1 MDTNSPQRLKEG
13 TALPPRMRFSK
24 IAWLFVFG
32 FAVQFVTYLIFRA
45 CNASLTATV
54 MASTAA
60 NALCWVAGYELFSFD
75 IDWGSLT
82 SRFRPVD
89 PKVLWASAAAPVG
102 LVLSFSAIVQ
112 FLVRAGVPMQS
123 IPTPAYLTADLFSLP
138 LQFLVVVLIGPFAEE
153 LMFRALLLD
162 WLKQKMPASAAVL
175 AGALVFGLAH
185 GVSVRSGASGWAQ
198 LVYRVILGLVASLLV
213 LRFKSLRP
221 SFVLHASNN
230 GIALAASALL
240 LKTPG

>member
-1 MDTNSPQRLKEG
+1 MHTNSPQRLKEG

-24 IAWLFVFG
+24 IAWLFVIG
-32 FAVQFVTYLIFRA
+32 FAAQFVTYLIFHA
-45 CNASLTATV
+45 CHASLTASV

-60 NALCWVAGYELFSFD
+60 NALCWIAGYELFSFD
-75 IDWGSLT
+75 ADWGSLA
-82 SRFRPVD
+82 SRFRPVE
-89 PKVLWASAAAPVG
+89 PRVVWASAAAPLG

-112 FLVRAGVPMQS
+112 ILVRAGVQMQS
-123 IPTPAYLTADLFSLP
+123 IPTPPYLTPDLFSLP

-153 LMFRALLLD
+153 LMFRGLLLD
-162 WLKQKMPASAAVL
+162 WLKQKLPVWAAVL

-198 LVYRVILGLVASLLV
+198 LVYRVILGLVTSLLV

-221 SFVLHASNN
+221 SFVLHAVNN
-230 GIALAASALL
+230 AIALAASALI
-240 LKTPG
+240 LKHP